1 MDARRYAR
9 HILLPEVGGIG
20 QRALLAAR
28 VWVGGHDED
37 AGVICRRFLVAGG
50 VTVDPDPDSDSGVE
64 AVTVTEA
71 DRGRVAGCGAERP
84 SWWPGADGDA
94 AALAWWRGAMAAT
107 RVMTEI
113 VEAARAPALLPS
125 EAMLDELVRL
135 ARAAMPYECCGYLVG
150 PRDEDRVDA
159 IVPCVNAQASGEHP
173 IAPERGAETG
183 FVIAGREL
191 FDFVRS
197 LDTDRPAKIVY
208 HSHTNGRAYF
218 SDVDQAV
225 AAQSRYPVQHLVV
238 TPTGE
243 AALFVYSPTRDRHV
257 ERWRR

>member
-1 MDARRYAR
+1 VDARRYAR
-9 HILLPEVGGIG
+9 HILLPDVGGIG

-28 VWVGGHDED
+28 VAVRGDDE
-37 AGVICRRFLVAGG
+37 AAAAICRRFLVASG
-50 VTVDPDPDSDSGVE
+50 VTVIASE
-64 AVTVTEA
+64 TEA
-71 DRGRVAGCGAERP
+71 DRGRVAVCGAERP
-84 SWWPGADGDA
+84 SWWPGADGDE
-94 AALAWWRGAMAAT
+94 AALAWWRGSMAAT

-125 EAMLDELVRL
+125 EALLDELVQL

-150 PRDEDRVDA
+150 PRDEGRVDA
-159 IVPCVNAQASGEHP
+159 IVACTNAQASGEHP

-238 TPTGE
+238 TATGE
-243 AALFVYSPTRDRHV
+243 AALFVYSPTRDRYV